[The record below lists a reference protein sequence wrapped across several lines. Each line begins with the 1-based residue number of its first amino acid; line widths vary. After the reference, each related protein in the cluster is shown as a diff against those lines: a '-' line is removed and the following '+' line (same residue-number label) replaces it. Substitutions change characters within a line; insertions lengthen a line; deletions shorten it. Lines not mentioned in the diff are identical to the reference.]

1 MRYYTE
7 QKQKWVLRNRLS
19 LNVKQHVRRGIAKP
33 LLFTVQVLSYVF
45 IFLRSF
51 LYVRS
56 WM

>member
-7 QKQKWVLRNRLS
+7 QKQKLVLRNRLS

-33 LLFTVQVLSYVF
+33 FLFTVQVLSYVF
-45 IFLRSF
+45 ISLRSF